1 MISLKRSLAVCF
13 LVFCCG
19 PLFLEVDGAP
29 AATSDAKVSK
39 LAKKKSSRRVQ
50 IMPDPAEI
58 LLIPDVSEPD
68 AEVILRDLGYNEID
82 EDDDYHPIIRLT
94 DSSELALSELIRI
107 FQHDND
113 IPVTGVLDDETKLA
127 IGRPHCGSKKSAKL
141 KSGVRKWSKN
151 VLTYTIENFPR
162 GKRTAP
168 IQAMLKKA
176 FNEWSKVTNLDFVEV
191 EDADADIEINFGG
204 RLHKMRDSRCTF
216 DDANTL
222 AHAFFPE
229 VGDIHFHN
237 RYFFNDEDVTLE
249 DFLDTAMHE
258 IGHSLGLEHSR
269 SKASLMHPTESNRF
283 NEPQPIDVKNIQQMY
298 GVRRGGRSMSNEAPK
313 LCSLEKI
320 DAAIQESDGNLYV
333 FSGNFYYNVNE
344 KRPVGRLIS
353 SKWPGLPG
361 NIDAALRYGD
371 GRSYFFKGNKYWRF
385 ADGRLNAGHPRL
397 ISEGFR
403 GLPSDIDALMSDE
416 DGDIFA
422 LKGGQYWV
430 YDVSKRRVGS
440 QYPARMRDMGLPT
453 NIDAALDTEDEL
465 IAFKGGLKYV
475 LQPSGRFRVDENEW
489 LVCA

>member
-1 MISLKRSLAVCF
+1 MSVVNNLSF
-13 LVFCCG
+13 Y
-19 PLFLEVDGAP
+19 
-29 AATSDAKVSK
+29 
-39 LAKKKSSRRVQ
+39 
-50 IMPDPAEI
+50 
-58 LLIPDVSEPD
+58 SEEFD
-68 AEVILRDLGYNEID
+68 YFGHSQVILRDLGYNEID

-283 NEPQPIDVKNIQQMY
+283 NEPQPIDVKVIA
-298 GVRRGGRSMSNEAPK
+298 RF
-313 LCSLEKI
+313 SL
-320 DAAIQESDGNLYV
+320 LY
-333 FSGNFYYNVNE
+333 F
-344 KRPVGRLIS
+344 
-353 SKWPGLPG
+353 
-361 NIDAALRYGD
+361 
-371 GRSYFFKGNKYWRF
+371 
-385 ADGRLNAGHPRL
+385 
-397 ISEGFR
+397 
-403 GLPSDIDALMSDE
+403 
-416 DGDIFA
+416 IF
-422 LKGGQYWV
+422 
-430 YDVSKRRVGS
+430 
-440 QYPARMRDMGLPT
+440 T
-453 NIDAALDTEDEL
+453 
-465 IAFKGGLKYV
+465 
-475 LQPSGRFRVDENEW
+475 
-489 LVCA
+489 